1 MNSEIFILKAYHG
14 DCILIKTFDS
24 SKQPF
29 NILIDGG
36 PYETFD
42 YHLMD
47 LLDGIGT
54 IDLLVLTHIDA
65 DHIEG
70 LNNFID
76 STVFDAIDVKCF
88 WINCANLLP
97 ARMDGD
103 KIAYGHAI
111 TMEELL
117 IDKKVPKEKFSST
130 ITDQI
135 DVDFG
140 NGIKID
146 VLSPPESV
154 VDQVSK
160 NWPVLSG
167 KYLEKIQNIKVSG
180 SRESQVKK
188 GGLED
193 LAAKEFKHTKKIED
207 DLFNSS
213 SIAFVIWG
221 IDFSFLALADSR
233 PEIVEEN
240 LRKRKYDDS
249 NNKLVVDYVKV
260 SHHGSY
266 NNTSN
271 GLLDLIDC
279 EKYIFSTNGGTG
291 RSRHPSR
298 ETIARILYHPGRDL
312 TKDVNLYFN
321 YPLSEIELSS
331 GKIFTED
338 EMKEAKA
345 NIIDDIILIP

>member
-1 MNSEIFILKAYHG
+1 M
-14 DCILIKTFDS
+14 
-24 SKQPF
+24 
-29 NILIDGG
+29 IDGG

-70 LNNFID
+70 LTNFID
-76 STVFDAIDVKCF
+76 STVFDGIDIKCF

-103 KIAYGHAI
+103 KIAYKHAI

-117 IDKKVPKEKFSST
+117 IDKNVPKEKFSRK
-130 ITDQI
+130 ITDQT
-135 DVDFG
+135 DFDIG
-140 NGIKID
+140 NGIKIE
-146 VLSPPESV
+146 VLSPPEGI
-154 VDQVSK
+154 VDRVSEK
-160 NWPVLSG
+160 WPVLSG
-167 KYLEKIQNIKVSG
+167 EYLEKIQDIKVSG
-180 SRESQVKK
+180 GRESQLKK

-193 LAAKEFKHTKKIED
+193 LAATEFKHAKEIED

-233 PEIVEEN
+233 AEIVEQN
-240 LRKRKYDDS
+240 LKKRKYNDGD
-249 NNKLVVDYVKV
+249 NKLIVDYVKV
-260 SHHGSY
+260 SHHGSH

-271 GLLDLIDC
+271 ALLGLIDC
-279 EKYIFSTNGGTG
+279 GNYIFSTNGGTG

-312 TKDVNLYFN
+312 TKEVNLYFN
-321 YPLSEIELSS
+321 YPLPEIELSS
-331 GKIFTED
+331 GKIFTGD
-338 EMKEAKA
+338 EMKKAKA
-345 NIIDDIILIP
+345 NVIDNITLIP